1 MDTSVK
7 ILGPDGL
14 PYASRRERGSRAS
27 MLMGASNTPYDAADQ
42 RGDHMADWNPTLGS
56 PDGELNMYRDRIV
69 SRVRDMVRNDGWAS
83 GAVTRILDNA
93 IGASFRPIFKPDYQ
107 ALAAHTGIKAFD
119 HVWADEY
126 GQALEAAWR
135 TWANDV
141 GRYCDSQRN
150 LTVTQIMRLAFRH
163 KIIDGDALAVLHWLP
178 ERVGEGRARYATTI
192 QVVDPDRLSNPQL
205 NFDAASMRGGV
216 EIDAHGAAIAYH
228 IRKAHQGDY
237 FSASKAVTWERVA
250 KETSWGRPIVVH
262 DFDHDRAAQHRG
274 GAGIFAPVL
283 QRLKM
288 LVKYDGAELDASII
302 NAIFGAYIESPFDPA
317 MVEQALGDTSDLG
330 AYQDSRAS
338 FHDERKI
345 KLGGARLPIM
355 FPGEKINA
363 VTAARPN
370 SNFKDFE
377 AAVLRNFA
385 AGTGLSAQQVSNDWS
400 DVNYSSARGAML
412 EAWKTLSRRRNDFA
426 IGFGQPIVCAFTE
439 EAMEVDDLPLPS
451 GAPPFTQFRSA
462 YSRTK
467 WMGPGRGIIDPV
479 KERQGAIL
487 GMDAGLSTLED
498 EAAELGGV
506 DWRETV
512 AQRAIEIARFKE
524 LGIPLPEW
532 AAGFDAA
539 EVINEP
545 EAK

>member
-1 MDTSVK
+1 MENPVT

-14 PYASRRERGSRAS
+14 PYAPRRGRAS
-27 MLMGASNTPYDAADQ
+27 MLVGASNTPYDAADQ
-42 RGDHMADWNPTLGS
+42 RGDHMADWNPYLGS

-69 SRVRDMVRNDGWAS
+69 SRVRDLVRNDGWAS

-93 IGASFRPIFKPDYQ
+93 IGANFRPIFKPDYQ

-135 TWANDV
+135 TWATDV

-150 LTVTQIMRLAFRH
+150 LTVAQIMRLAFRH

-178 ERVGEGRARYATTI
+178 GRIGEGRARYATTI
-192 QVVDPDRLSNPQL
+192 QVIDPDRLSNPQL
-205 NFDAASMRGGV
+205 NFDADTMRGGV
-216 EIDAHGAAIAYH
+216 EIDAYGAAVAYH

-237 FSASKAVTWERVA
+237 FSAAKAVTWERVE

-288 LVKYDGAELDASII
+288 LVKYDGAELDASIL
-302 NAIFGAYIESPFDPA
+302 NAIFGAYIESPFDA
-317 MVEQALGDTSDLG
+317 EMVEQALGNSEELG
-330 AYQDSRAS
+330 AYQESRAA
-338 FHDERKI
+338 FHGERKI
-345 KLGGARLPIM
+345 KLGGARMPIL

-370 SNFKDFE
+370 SNFAAFE

-426 IGFGQPIVCAFTE
+426 TGFGQPIVCAFTE
-439 EAMEVDDLPLPS
+439 EAMEVDDLPLPA
-451 GAPPFTQFRSA
+451 GAPPFSEFRAA

-479 KERQGAIL
+479 KERQGSIL
-487 GMDAGLSTLED
+487 GMDAALSTLED

-532 AAGFDAA
+532 AAGFDAS
-539 EVINEP
+539 ESIDEP
-545 EAK
+545 KAK